1 MITTLRN
8 ATATLSLATLL
19 ASCGGGD
26 GGGGM
31 ASTPPPVTYKTLAEL
46 SGDQTFQSGGIT
58 GVPVGPELRNQST
71 LAFGQGVEIRYSA
84 ATDSYNLNNG
94 SGLVVEFA
102 PAQVVNR
109 NDTTVT
115 WQKPAGNG
123 AVDFLSISN
132 PSVNGVKLSYA
143 LFGNWTHYQPGAD
156 RSYSLVGGV
165 PTQATDVPRS
175 GSATYATQVVGLA
188 ARSGQGYYLI
198 GESTG
203 TFSANFGS
211 NSVSTSLTLAGKAP
225 NSTVVTSFGN
235 FNGTGTI
242 SSSGPGFTG
251 TLSGS
256 NASGAFSGA
265 FFGPRGIEAGYTFF
279 LNGSTDTTLSVQGAL
294 FGKKN

>member
-8 ATATLSLATLL
+8 ATVTLSLATLL

-26 GGGGM
+26 GGGM

-46 SGDQTFQSGGIT
+46 TGDQTFQSGGIT
-58 GVPVGPELRNQST
+58 GVPVGPELRNEST
-71 LAFGQGVEIRYSA
+71 LAFGQGVEIKYFA
-84 ATDSYNLNNG
+84 ATDTYNLNNG
-94 SGLVVEFA
+94 SGLVVEFT
-102 PAQVVNR
+102 PANVTQE

-115 WQKPAGNG
+115 WQKPSGNG
-123 AVDFLSISN
+123 NLDVLSISS
-132 PSVNGVKLSYA
+132 PSVNGVKLSYT
-143 LFGNWTHYQPGAD
+143 LLGNWTHFQPGAE
-156 RSYSLVGGV
+156 RSYGLVGGV
-165 PTQATDVPRS
+165 PTQASDVPRS
-175 GSATYATQVVGLA
+175 GSATYSTQVVGLA
-188 ARSGQGYYLI
+188 ARNGQPYILF

-211 NSVSTSLTLAGKAP
+211 NSVNTSLALAGKLP
-225 NSTVVTSFGN
+225 GSSTVTQIGN
-235 FNGTGTI
+235 YDGTGTI

-265 FFGPRGIEAGYTFF
+265 FFGPRGVEAGYTFF
-279 LNGSTDTTLSVQGAL
+279 LNGTTDTTLSVQGAL